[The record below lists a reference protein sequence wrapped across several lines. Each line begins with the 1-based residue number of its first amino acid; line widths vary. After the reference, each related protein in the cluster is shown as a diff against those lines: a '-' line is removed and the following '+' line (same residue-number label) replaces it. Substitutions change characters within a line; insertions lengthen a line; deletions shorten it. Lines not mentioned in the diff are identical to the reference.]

1 MAAPQQQQPAAA
13 GPINNDDIA
22 DWTARLND
30 VLARPGEYV
39 NSKSPA
45 TAQPW
50 YNSFFGCF
58 APVDTCLMSWC
69 CPCVVFG
76 RTHHRMRKGAN
87 LEGYEPINTSCLLF
101 CASSCVALWWVPMAM
116 QRADMRTKY
125 NLEGNCIFDMVTA
138 CCCNC
143 CQLAQADKEAA
154 HREPL
159 LVQQGYQ
166 AQAGMAFP
174 GAKQ

>member
-13 GPINNDDIA
+13 AGPINNDDVA
-22 DWTARLND
+22 NWTARLND

-58 APVDTCLMSWC
+58 APIDTCLMSWC

-87 LEGYEPINTSCLLF
+87 LEGYEPINTSVSWPLAILCSRQWNFQLTTTLP
-101 CASSCVALWWVPMAM
+101 VP
-116 QRADMRTKY
+116 
-125 NLEGNCIFDMVTA
+125 
-138 CCCNC
+138 
-143 CQLAQADKEAA
+143 
-154 HREPL
+154 PL
-159 LVQQGYQ
+159 LRLVLRRPSLGAHGHAARRHAHQ
-166 AQAGMAFP
+166 AQPRGQLP
-174 GAKQ
+174 L